1 MERLT
6 KSDLDRIKQFANTP
20 MHERSP
26 EILMPEGEES
36 ADRTEQDDSTPSR
49 TARNDSTASRSEQ

>member
-6 KSDLDRIKQFANTP
+6 QSDLDRIKQFANTP

-26 EILMPEGEES
+26 EILMPGGEGSPEQS
-36 ADRTEQDDSTPSR
+36 EQDDPSR
-49 TARNDSTASRSEQ
+49 TERDDSRRDR

>member
-6 KSDLDRIKQFANTP
+6 QSDLDRIKRFANTP

-26 EILMPEGEES
+26 EILMPGSEDS
-36 ADRTEQDDSTPSR
+36 TDRTEQDDA
-49 TARNDSTASRSEQ
+49 TATQSKPENRR

>member
-20 MHERSP
+20 MHERNP

-36 ADRTEQDDSTPSR
+36 TDRTGQDDSTPSR
-49 TARNDSTASRSEQ
+49 TERGESTAPPRER

>member
-6 KSDLDRIKQFANTP
+6 QSDLDRIKQFANTP

-26 EILMPEGEES
+26 EILMPGGEES
-36 ADRTEQDDSTPSR
+36 PERPEQDGSSRTEQGGSR
-49 TARNDSTASRSEQ
+49 RDR